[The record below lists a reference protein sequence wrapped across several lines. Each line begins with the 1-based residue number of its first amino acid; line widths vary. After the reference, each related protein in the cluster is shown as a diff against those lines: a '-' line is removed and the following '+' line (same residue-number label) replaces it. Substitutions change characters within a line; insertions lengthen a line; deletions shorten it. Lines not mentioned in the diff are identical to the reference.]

1 MSFGERLKESRLHHG
16 FTQQQIAEKIG
27 VAKSTYNGYEKESR
41 EPDLFKLKKLIE
53 VLQIDSSWLL
63 GIDEPLC
70 ADVEKP
76 PASAKADTGDK
87 RLDGII
93 DVYNEL
99 NEFGKDDLAR
109 HAEHLT
115 YIPEYKKCDS
125 IQEPQIG

>member
-1 MSFGERLKESRLHHG
+1 MIDLNRLSQLR
-16 FTQQQIAEKIG
+16 EKRG
-27 VAKSTYNGYEKESR
+27 LNMRQVAQELGLPYTTYVNYEKGTR
-41 EPDLFKLKKLIE
+41 EPNSETLIY
-53 VLQIDSSWLL
+53 LAQFFNTSIDYIL
-63 GIDEPLC
+63 G
-70 ADVEKP
+70 VEKP

-99 NEFGKDDLAR
+99 NEAGKDDLAR

-125 IQEPQIG
+125 VQESQIG